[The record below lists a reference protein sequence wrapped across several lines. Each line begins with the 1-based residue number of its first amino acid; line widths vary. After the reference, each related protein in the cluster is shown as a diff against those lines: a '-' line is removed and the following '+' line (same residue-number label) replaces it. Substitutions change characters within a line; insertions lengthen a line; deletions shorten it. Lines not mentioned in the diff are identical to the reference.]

1 MPVHDLVIR
10 GGTVVDGTGRPA
22 YQADVALDRGHI
34 AAIDDRLD
42 GRDTID
48 AAGRVVTPGFIDLHT
63 HYDPQVLWD
72 PWLTPS
78 SHLGVTSVIAGNCS
92 FSIAPCAPEMRASMM
107 RTMEA
112 VEDMRVATLSAGVD
126 WSFETYPEYLDAIRR
141 QGIALNYSGFVGH
154 TAVRQWVMGE
164 AAFERDATDDELARM
179 KTVVADALRAGAIG
193 FSFDRSP
200 SHRGDGGRRVPSVVA
215 PQSEVEA
222 LMMVTRELGRGVVQC
237 SPGENFH
244 WLYDFQ
250 ARLGRPITW
259 TSILSFPRGDTA
271 RAYWGD
277 KIAYHAEH
285 GVAKGRRV
293 YPQVTCR
300 RVTATIKLTNPATFT
315 MVPAWGALMAID
327 KERQRAA
334 YADPE
339 WRRQAW
345 AEISSGRHVNPRWS
359 LFSVEE
365 SPSAPQL
372 TGQSIEKLARDSG
385 RTPVEVMADLALA
398 DDLETT
404 FGVVFANDDVDEL
417 AGLLQSPGVVLGLS
431 DAGAHVGQLCDATL
445 PIDFLA
451 TWIRDRELMT
461 IEAGVHKLTGE
472 PAALLELPDRG
483 RLTVGARADVV
494 VLDWDALDP
503 GPVRRVRDFPG
514 DTDRLVAHEPRGIA
528 HVIVNGVA
536 IRNDNI
542 PAQLDRL
549 PGEILDNGA
558 RP

>member
-10 GGTVVDGTGRPA
+10 GGTVVDGTRRPA
-22 YQADVALDRGHI
+22 YRADL
-34 AAIDDRLD
+34 AISDGRISAIGERLD
-42 GRDTID
+42 ARVTID
-48 AAGRVVTPGFIDLHT
+48 ASGRIVTPGFIDLHT

-92 FSIAPCAPEMRASMM
+92 FSLAPCAPEMRASMM

-112 VEDMRVATLSAGVD
+112 VEDMRVATLVAGVD

-154 TAVRQWVMGE
+154 TAVRQWVMGD
-164 AAFERDATDDELARM
+164 AAFDREATDDEIARM
-179 KTVVADALRAGAIG
+179 RSIVADALRAGAIG

-200 SHRGDGGRRVPSVVA
+200 SHRGDGGRRVPSAVA

-244 WLYDFQ
+244 WLYEFQ
-250 ARLGRPITW
+250 GRLGRPITW
-259 TSILSFPRGDTA
+259 TSILAFPRGDTA

-277 KIAYHAEH
+277 KIAYHTEH
-285 GVAKGRRV
+285 GIAKGRRV

-315 MVPAWGALMAID
+315 MVPAWGELMAIEKD
-327 KERQRAA
+327 RQRQA
-334 YADPE
+334 YVDPA
-339 WRRQAW
+339 WRKRAW
-345 AEISSGRHVNPRWS
+345 AEIASGRHVNPRWS

-365 SPSAPQL
+365 SRSAPEL
-372 TGQSIEKLARDSG
+372 EGQSIERIALDTG
-385 RTPVEVMADLALA
+385 RTPVAVMCDVALA

-404 FGVVFANDDVDEL
+404 FGVVFANDDAAEL
-417 AGLLQSPGVVLGLS
+417 TGLLQSPGVVLGLS

-445 PIDFLA
+445 PVDFLA
-451 TWIRDRELMT
+451 TWIRDRELMSL
-461 IEAGVHKLTGE
+461 EAGVHKLTGE

-494 VLDWDALDP
+494 VIDWDALDA

-528 HVIVNGVA
+528 HVIVNGVP
-536 IRNDNI
+536 IRNDNV